1 MKRRLFGAESEF
13 GLECSKDAEM
23 GVICDD
29 YKTGAKHYPAHI
41 TIARTLPKFLKENPL
56 GINDFDSL
64 FLRRC
69 KSKGKLPEG
78 LADRVVDG
86 YGDSCS
92 SYPASVLFLQ
102 NGGKFYYDVGHA
114 ECATPECDNLVELV
128 AYEHAMT
135 LVFDAVVR
143 KFAMAHPEKGVLQGY
158 KDCTD
163 GEVFWGSHANYL
175 VERQVL
181 NDGRLKCLIPFL
193 VTQQLFTGPGYVRD
207 RAINPRFRGFDS
219 FWELSPRARAIK
231 MVFGYKTTEERA
243 IINSRDEPFADR
255 KKYARLHLIHND
267 ANMLGYT
274 NFLKFG
280 TTHLVLRLIEEIEEF
295 DTPGLNNPVNDMH
308 NVSLHPHQPLT
319 FKGGRKMMPIEIQR
333 KLYLEPYRKYLFGDD
348 EQSDNVLKLWEFV
361 LNEQEDSRTK
371 LPLSLVGIVDGVT
384 KYEFLSQ
391 FIEADKLDPSNE
403 EDRAKLRG
411 CNNLYHNISV
421 DAGLTYTN
429 FRGENYK
436 PSNPAEVLNAIFSP
450 PLSTRAG
457 IRAFPIRFFPE
468 RISSVD
474 WDRVIFDKG
483 SPKLN
488 LTEHI
493 FAEPD
498 KLREQYDKPDFE
510 IFKRYCYDRDML
522 EVNKFLK

>member
-1 MKRRLFGAESEF
+1 MKRRLFGAETEF
-13 GLECSKDAEM
+13 GLECSKDAEERLTDGKV
-23 GVICDD
+23 GVKED
-29 YKTGAKHYPAHI
+29 PAYI
-41 TIARTLPKFLKENPL
+41 NVARTLPEFLEENPL
-56 GINDFDSL
+56 SVNDFDSL
-64 FLRRC
+64 FLERC
-69 KSKGKLPEG
+69 KNRGRLPEG
-78 LADRVVDG
+78 IAERVVDG
-86 YGDSCS
+86 YGNSCS
-92 SYPASVLFLQ
+92 SYPAFVLFLQ
-102 NGGKFYYDVGHA
+102 NGGKFYYDLGHT
-114 ECATPECDNLVELV
+114 ECATPECDNLIELV

-135 LVFDAVVR
+135 LIFDGVVR
-143 KFAMAHPEKGVLQGY
+143 KFSMAHPEKGVLQGY

-163 GEVFWGSHANYL
+163 GEMFWGSHANYL
-175 VERQVL
+175 VERSVL
-181 NDGRLKCLIPFL
+181 NERRLKYLIPFL
-193 VTQQLFTGPGYVRD
+193 VTQQLFTGSGYVRD
-207 RAINPRFRGFDS
+207 KSITPGFREFDS

-231 MVFGYKTTEERA
+231 MVLGPETTRNRA

-280 TTHLVLRLIEEIEEF
+280 TTHLVLRLLEEIEEF
-295 DTPGLNNPVNDMH
+295 DTSVLVNPVKDIH

-319 FKGGRKMMPIEIQR
+319 FNGGRKMTPIEVQR

-348 EQSDNVLKLWEFV
+348 EQSDNVLRLWEFV
-361 LNEQEDSRTK
+361 LNELEDLRTK
-371 LPLSLVGIVDGVT
+371 LPLSLVGIADWVT

-403 EDRAKLRG
+403 KDRAKLRG
-411 CNNLYHNISV
+411 CSNLYHNISV
-421 DAGLTYTN
+421 DAGLTYTS

-436 PSNPAEVLNAIFSP
+436 PSNPAEVLNAAFNP

-474 WDRVIFDKG
+474 WNMVVFDKG
-483 SPKLN
+483 FPKLN
-488 LTEHI
+488 LTECI

-498 KLREQYDKPDFE
+498 ELREQYDQQDFE
-510 IFKRYCYDRDML
+510 GFKRYCYNRKML
-522 EVNKFLK
+522 EINKFLK